1 MLSACEL
8 QQAVQGFAGPYR
20 DRVYAPLTTLSL
32 FIGQALSPDGACQ
45 DAVARHLSERTA
57 LGGARCSLN
66 TGPYCRA
73 RERLSLDLIVHLQ
86 RQVGMRLEQSLPA
99 AWRWR
104 GRSVKLVDGTTLSMP
119 DTPANQQA
127 YPQSR
132 EQKPGLGFPL
142 ARLVALISLGSGAV
156 LDWAM
161 SACKGKGTGEH
172 SLFREL
178 FGALQPGDVVVAD
191 RFHCTYWNL
200 AMLSARGVDLVSRQH
215 ARRLHDFR
223 RGKRLGRADHIVQWQ
238 RPPRP
243 GWMDEETY
251 ALMPH
256 QLDVREA
263 RIGGWLLVSTMLD
276 PLQAPAADLE
286 RLYRSR
292 WNIEVDLRSI
302 KAVMGMDILR
312 CKSPHMIKK
321 EVAIHLLAYTLARA
335 VMAQA
340 ASLADITARC
350 LSFKRSVQILDA
362 YQQQLRHAGIKHT
375 ALMIGC
381 VLAAIAQ
388 LRLIWRPDRIEPRAI
403 KRRPKPHD
411 LLLVPRDV
419 ARAKLASQRRRRA
432 KVVP

>member
-1 MLSACEL
+1 L
-8 QQAVQGFAGPYR
+8 QQAVERFAGRYR
-20 DRVYAPLTTLSL
+20 ERIYAPLTTLSL
-32 FIGQALSPDGACQ
+32 FMGQALSTDGACQ
-45 DAVARHLSERTA
+45 DAVARHLSERSA
-57 LGGARCSLN
+57 LGAQRCSLN

-86 RQVGMRLEQSLPA
+86 RQAGLHMEQRLPQ

-104 GRSVKLVDGTTLSMP
+104 GRSIKLLDGTTLSMP

-132 EQKPGLGFPL
+132 EQKPRLGFPL

-161 SACKGKGTGEH
+161 GASKGKGTGEH
-172 SLFREL
+172 ALFREL
-178 FGALQPGDVVVAD
+178 FDSLRPGDVVVAD

-200 AMLSARGVDLVSRQH
+200 AMLSTRAVDLVSRQH

-223 RGKRLGRADHIVQWQ
+223 RGKRLGRLDHIVQWQ
-238 RPPRP
+238 RPARP
-243 GWMDEETY
+243 AWMDAQTY
-251 ALMPH
+251 ALIPET
-256 QLDVREA
+256 LPVRET
-263 RIGGWLLVSTMLD
+263 RVGSWMLVSTMLD
-276 PLQAPAADLE
+276 PAQATPAELD

-302 KAVMGMDILR
+302 KAGMGMDILR
-312 CKSPHMIKK
+312 CKSPAMVKK
-321 EVAIHLLAYTLARA
+321 EVAVHLLAYTLARA

-340 ASLADITARC
+340 ASLAQTTARC
-350 LSFKRSVQILDA
+350 LSFRRSLQILEA
-362 YQQQLRHAGIKHT
+362 YHQQLRHAGVRRT
-375 ALMIGC
+375 AIMTGC
-381 VLAAIAQ
+381 VLGAIAQ
-388 LRLIWRPDRIEPRAI
+388 LRLIWRPSRIEPRAI

-411 LLLVPRDV
+411 LLLEPRDV
-419 ARAKLASQRRRRA
+419 ARAKIAARRRRL